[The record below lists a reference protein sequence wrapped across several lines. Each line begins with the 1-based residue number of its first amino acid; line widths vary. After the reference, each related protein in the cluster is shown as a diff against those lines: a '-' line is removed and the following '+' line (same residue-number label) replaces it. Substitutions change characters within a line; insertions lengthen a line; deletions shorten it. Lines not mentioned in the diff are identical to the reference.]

1 MISLASNITLINSV
15 SLKSYRRPND
25 ICPDT
30 LAIVVAII
38 RLGLKACPCCR
49 SKIDSISCT
58 SFWIR
63 DSCKGVPTPNLF
75 RFVTTN
81 LLILFLISSL
91 EDITPITRIIVKILN
106 CNFYRCSYVYLT
118 LYTDIGDSIRNDY
131 LNGSKA
137 FIFSKLKTMS
147 LTFLRILENWAENVA
162 YFLRMRSVSNNHDI
176 AEILLKVALNTINLT

>member
-1 MISLASNITLINSV
+1 M
-15 SLKSYRRPND
+15 
-25 ICPDT
+25 
-30 LAIVVAII
+30 
-38 RLGLKACPCCR
+38 
-49 SKIDSISCT
+49 
-58 SFWIR
+58 
-63 DSCKGVPTPNLF
+63 
-75 RFVTTN
+75 
-81 LLILFLISSL
+81 
-91 EDITPITRIIVKILN
+91 
-106 CNFYRCSYVYLT
+106 YLT